1 LSSIV
6 VLGSGSFLGSI
17 LINKISSD
25 ILIKAVVRKIPR
37 DANKSTKK
45 VQWIKVD
52 TISATSLKNIFK
64 KGDIII
70 NLIYIRDD
78 DKNNN
83 INLVNDI
90 IEACIFS
97 KVSRFIHC
105 SSASV
110 FGDVRTRNV
119 NELTICNPKTDY
131 EKIKL
136 NIEEL
141 ILKSLTTK
149 IDVGILRPTAIVGYG
164 GKNLKKLT
172 NSLIYGNKIINYLR
186 TCVLGSSP
194 MHLVSAQNVVEAL
207 IFLALFKKRLNG
219 NIFIVSEDE
228 SIDNNFKKVQE
239 ILIEELGLKS
249 SLFPYIYL
257 PKILQSLLFKIL
269 DRSDLNVK
277 RIYDSKKI
285 IKYGF
290 KPKDTFKNAIKE
302 FLNSIKNY
310 Y

>member
-1 LSSIV
+1 MSSIV

-17 LINKISSD
+17 LIYKISSD

>member
-1 LSSIV
+1 ML
-6 VLGSGSFLGSI
+6 
-17 LINKISSD
+17 D
-25 ILIKAVVRKIPR
+25 
-37 DANKSTKK
+37 
-45 VQWIKVD
+45 
-52 TISATSLKNIFK
+52 
-64 KGDIII
+64 
-70 NLIYIRDD
+70 
-78 DKNNN
+78 
-83 INLVNDI
+83 
-90 IEACIFS
+90 
-97 KVSRFIHC
+97 
-105 SSASV
+105 
-110 FGDVRTRNV
+110 
-119 NELTICNPKTDY
+119 TICNPKTDY